1 MHLQNPYFYFFANV
15 PKIIKDIKNKFK
27 NKGQIWNLHYQIS
40 LTQLKNLF
48 KKLVQTIYFFQNWPF
63 FGTYAGQNTT
73 LSLPKDVFSYR
84 NPFDNC
90 LIMKMLNNLKFDTYW
105 LTLLYIVQTVE
116 VQGASASFYNVQLI
130 RTLKQCSV
138 VSCRSDIWVWYVCDT
153 CMCIC
158 GN

>member
-27 NKGQIWNLHYQIS
+27 NKGQLWNLHYQIS

-90 LIMKMLNNLKFDTYW
+90 LIVKNWNPKKW
-105 LTLLYIVQTVE
+105 LTLVYSVYTHSTHRTIGLRICQNHGGIKMDWPIGGNLINAAGGDPLCTLLRGKGLY
-116 VQGASASFYNVQLI
+116 G
-130 RTLKQCSV
+130 
-138 VSCRSDIWVWYVCDT
+138 
-153 CMCIC
+153 
-158 GN
+158 